1 MSFFKSFN
9 NKKNNRVIAT
19 VLAVFCA
26 VLTVGGLLGFTA
38 TTVSADGHD
47 SDVYALPKVKLTDA
61 EKAYITGLDTLTVAY
76 MANMDPACYPEN
88 GSMGG
93 YDREFMDCISE
104 MTGLEFNYIEIPR
117 GTRVTSHTVSRLGA
131 SMIIDVDANGIK
143 DSLKDVILTDSYYK
157 NSKVFVTDRDSLDF
171 TDNLYVAIPYSIQT
185 TQENMRT
192 YLPKLKLEKGDS
204 IDECFALTARD
215 AYKGVFLHKN
225 VANRLLSNPSYSK
238 YKVVES
244 PEYYE
249 WDSRIALLPNT
260 VGADPELLTILNKA
274 IAAMPEG
281 KVISIVDTY
290 TTGLHNRF
298 NMADAFEQY
307 KFVFIGGIVIILV
320 LVFLIFLLFRS
331 RRKEKHERI
340 RRKQEGYLQDRRYKL
355 IVDESEDVIFEVNL
369 IANTCMNTEKMKRK
383 FNWGFPKVMNNYE
396 KEHFETL
403 WLMPDEDKPKV
414 KEIFEGAINTKL
426 PATDNMRIKT
436 SAHDYLWCRVTMHP
450 LMDKDGKVVSVI
462 GKIVD
467 IDSQVKEKRW
477 LEMRSKMDGLT
488 GLLNKVSFQSDVA
501 DYMQTH
507 KSTSC
512 GIIFLDM
519 DHFKTLNDTLGHM
532 IGDKAIR
539 DVAFSLTKIFGE
551 NDFISRFGGDEFCV
565 FVIDISREKLIEK
578 LEKALQVMTLTYEDQ
593 GQAVTLTASIG
604 AVYNLD
610 PKITFKELIE
620 LADNKLY
627 EAKENGRNRY
637 VMTIKQ

>member
-1 MSFFKSFN
+1 MSLFKSFN
-9 NKKNNRVIAT
+9 NRKNKKILAT

-26 VLTVGGLLGFTA
+26 IVTIGGSLVSSTTA
-38 TTVSADGHD
+38 LADG
-47 SDVYALPKVKLTDA
+47 SALPKVKLTDA
-61 EKAYITGLDTLTVAY
+61 EKSYITGLDTLTVAY
-76 MANMDPACYPEN
+76 MANMNPACYHE
-88 GSMGG
+88 GGTMRG

-104 MTGLEFNYIEIPR
+104 MTGLQFDYIEIPKT
-117 GTRVTSHTVSRLGA
+117 TRVTAYTATRLGA
-131 SMIIDVDANGIK
+131 DMIIDVDANGIK

-157 NSKVFVTDRDSLDF
+157 NSKVIVSDRAEIDF
-171 TDNLYVAIPYSIQT
+171 TDSLYIMIPYSTQS

-192 YLPKLKLEKGDS
+192 YLPKLKLEKGDT
-204 IDECFALTARD
+204 IDDCFRLTRND

-225 VANRLLSNPSYSK
+225 VANRLLSEPGYSNFR
-238 YKVVES
+238 VVDT

-249 WDSRIALLPNT
+249 WDSRIALLPDT
-260 VGADPELLTILNKA
+260 AGGDPELLDILNKA

-281 KVISIVDTY
+281 KVISIVDRY
-290 TTGLHNRF
+290 TTGTSRNFDLG
-298 NMADAFEQY
+298 DAFEQY
-307 KFVFIGGIVIILV
+307 KFVFIIGILVICV

-369 IANTCMNTEKMKRK
+369 TANTCMNTEKMKRK

-551 NDFISRFGGDEFCV
+551 NDYISRFGGDEFCV
-565 FVIDISREKLIEK
+565 FVMDISREKLIEK

-637 VMTIKQ
+637 VLTVKQ